1 MVINVFF
8 LFFGC
13 FFFKALR
20 PNPTATQSA
29 PLTAFH
35 PGTIL
40 GHESQLIHWVMK
52 MQWFFSI
59 GLKAWVITTLK
70 AFGLSHT
77 I

>member
-1 MVINVFF
+1 MVINVVFC
-8 LFFGC
+8 LFVC
-13 FFFKALR
+13 FKALR

-52 MQWFFSI
+52 VQWFFSI